1 VVVVICVYDKKTTKG
16 NFENNGLGILNE
28 PISCYITEELNGDYS
43 LELEYAANSKKT
55 KYLEEWNILKVDDQL
70 FRIYKVEKNS
80 DGKNIVKVWAK
91 HIFYDLAYYFIEEM
105 KVENCSVKTALQKC
119 LVGDL
124 IVIYTTDSDIITAN
138 SISVVEKNPVEAI
151 FSIINIWN
159 LGELKRDN
167 FDIKILKS
175 IGKDAGVLIAQ
186 GKNINGLKFTSDTTS
201 VVTKLYPVGKNG
213 IKLTEKYISV
223 PNWNSENYPPFP
235 IIKKV
240 EFKEAEDEVTLRSL
254 ATESANVIGL
264 SKVSID
270 IDFIELSKTK
280 EYENYKHLQ
289 TVEVG
294 DFVIVRHKDFDIDV
308 KVPVLKI
315 KKDILTCVNSKVEL
329 GQPKNS
335 ILSQLDMVDIKTS
348 IDELGNKVEETLT
361 SMLYYANP
369 IALTIGTTS
378 IQPMY
383 LGVTAVAA
391 TNLSMNFSMYCTASS
406 ACTVTIQIQLD
417 NKDISFTPKQKLQQ
431 GDNVIGIPIGIP
443 QVSSGPHYIGVFL
456 KVDTGT
462 LSIPMYNLQCMVDG
476 RNLQGGL
483 SAEPAHAECF
493 EVLKYID
500 MSKLYLNKVNGIY
513 IKQEFQNPVSQ
524 ILNTYQTANIA
535 AITSGKKMSTNYNVS
550 IKKLGETWSFA
561 DQYSSMYNFD
571 NGVLALDNNGLCFK
585 TTYISSSKSATI
597 DDGYLDLVEMLDLS
611 KFNNIVSLEVN

>member
-1 VVVVICVYDKKTTKG
+1 MICIYDKKTTKG
-16 NFENNGLGILNE
+16 NFDNNGLGVLSE

-43 LELEYAANSKKT
+43 LELEYSANSKKA
-55 KYLEEWNILKVDDQL
+55 KHLEEWNIIKADGQL

-80 DGKNIVKVWAK
+80 DGKNIIKVWAK
-91 HIFYDLAYYFIEEM
+91 HIFYDLTYYFIEEM
-105 KVENCSVKTALQKC
+105 KAENCSVKTAMQKS

-124 IVIYTTDSDIITAN
+124 ILIYTVDSDIITAN

-151 FSIINIWN
+151 FSIINIWG

-175 IGKDAGVLIAQ
+175 IGKDAGVLIVQ
-186 GKNINGLKFTSDTTS
+186 GKNISGLKFNSDTTS

-213 IKLTEKYISV
+213 IKLAEKYISV
-223 PNWNSENYPPFP
+223 PNWNSDKYPPFP

-240 EFKEAEDEVTLRSL
+240 EFKEAEDEVTLRTL
-254 ATESANVIGL
+254 AQESANVIGL

-280 EYENYKHLQ
+280 EYEKYKHLQ
-289 TVEVG
+289 TVNVG

-348 IDELGNKVEETLT
+348 IDELGNKVTESLT

-369 IALTIGTTS
+369 IALTIGTTA
-378 IQPMY
+378 IEPMY

-391 TNLSMNFSMYCTASS
+391 TNLSMNFSMYCIASA

-462 LSIPMYNLQCMVDG
+462 LNIPIYNLQCMVDG

-493 EVLKYID
+493 QKLEYINVN
-500 MSKLYLNKVNGIY
+500 KLYFDKIKCNY
-513 IKQEFQNPVSQ
+513 INTEFQTPVSQ

-535 AITSGKKMSTNYNVS
+535 AITGGKQMSTNYAVS
-550 IKKLGETWSFA
+550 IKKYGEILYVNTQYKYKYLIDDNALIVDNDGLYFKTIYEGTAIDEAIDTGKMYSFQLLDNSSFA
-561 DQYSSMYNFD
+561 IIE
-571 NGVLALDNNGLCFK
+571 K
-585 TTYISSSKSATI
+585 
-597 DDGYLDLVEMLDLS
+597 
-611 KFNNIVSLEVN
+611 LEVK

>member
-1 VVVVICVYDKKTTKG
+1 MICIYDKKTTKG
-16 NFENNGLGILNE
+16 NFNNNGLGILNE
-28 PISCYITEELNGDYS
+28 PISCYVTEELNGDYS
-43 LELEYAANSKKT
+43 LELEYAANAKKA
-55 KYLEEWNILKVDDQL
+55 KHLEEWNIIKADDQL

-80 DGKNIVKVWAK
+80 EGKNIIKVWAK

-105 KVENCSVKTALQKC
+105 KSENCSVKTALQKC

-124 IVIYTTDSDIITAN
+124 IVIYTADSDIITAN

-151 FSIINIWN
+151 FSIINIWG

-167 FDIKILKS
+167 FDVKILKS

-186 GKNINGLKFTSDTTS
+186 GKNISGLKFNSDTTS

-213 IKLTEKYISV
+213 VKLTEKYISV
-223 PNWNSENYPPFP
+223 PNWNSESYPPFP

-240 EFKEAEDEVTLRSL
+240 EFKEAEDEVTLRL
-254 ATESANVIGL
+254 LVKESANVIGL

-280 EYENYKHLQ
+280 EYEKYKHLQ
-289 TVEVG
+289 TVNVG
-294 DFVIVRHKDFDIDV
+294 DFVIVRHKDFNIDV

-329 GQPKNS
+329 GQPKSS
-335 ILSQLDMVDIKTS
+335 ILNQLDMVDIKTS
-348 IDELGNKVEETLT
+348 IDELGNKVAESLT

-369 IALTIGTTS
+369 IALTIGTTA
-378 IQPMY
+378 IEPMY

-391 TNLSMNFSMYCTASS
+391 TNLSMNFSMYCIASA

-462 LSIPMYNLQCMVDG
+462 LNIPIYNLQCMVDG

-493 EVLKYID
+493 EELKYID
-500 MSKLYLNKVNGIY
+500 MSKLYLDKVKGYY
-513 IKQEFQNPVSQ
+513 ISHELQNPVSS
-524 ILNTYQTANIA
+524 ILNTHQTADIA
-535 AITSGKKMSTNYNVS
+535 AITGGKQMSTNYAVS
-550 IKKLGETWSFA
+550 IKKYGEILYVNMQYKYKYLIDDNALIIDNDGLYFKTIYESAAIDEEIDSGKMYSFQLLDNSSFA
-561 DQYSSMYNFD
+561 SIE
-571 NGVLALDNNGLCFK
+571 K
-585 TTYISSSKSATI
+585 
-597 DDGYLDLVEMLDLS
+597 
-611 KFNNIVSLEVN
+611 LEVK

>member
-1 VVVVICVYDKKTTKG
+1 MICIYDKKTTKG
-16 NFENNGLGILNE
+16 NFNNNGLGILNE

-43 LELEYAANSKKT
+43 LELEYAGNSKKA
-55 KYLEEWNILKVDDQL
+55 KYLEEWNIIKADGQL

-80 DGKNIVKVWAK
+80 EGKNIIKAWAK

-105 KVENCSVKTALQKC
+105 KAENCSVKTALQKC

-124 IVIYTTDSDIITAN
+124 ILIYTVDSDIITAN
-138 SISVVEKNPVEAI
+138 SINVVEKNPVEAI
-151 FSIINIWN
+151 FSIINIWG
-159 LGELKRDN
+159 LGQLKRDN
-167 FDIKILKS
+167 FQVKILKS
-175 IGKDAGVLIAQ
+175 IGRDAGVLIAQ
-186 GKNINGLKFTSDTTS
+186 GKNISGLKFNSDTTS

-213 IKLTEKYISV
+213 VKLTEKYTSV
-223 PNWNSENYPPFP
+223 PSWDSEKYPPFP

-240 EFKEAEDEVTLRSL
+240 EFKEAEDEVTLRAL
-254 ATESANVIGL
+254 AKESANVIGL

-280 EYENYKHLQ
+280 EYEKYKHLQ
-289 TVEVG
+289 TVNVG
-294 DFVIVRHKDFDIDV
+294 DFVIVRHKDFNIDV

-329 GQPKNS
+329 GQPRNS

-348 IDELGNKVEETLT
+348 IDELGNKVAESLT

-369 IALTIGTTS
+369 IGLTIGTTA
-378 IQPMY
+378 IEPMY

-391 TNLSMNFSMYCTASS
+391 TNLSMNFSMYCIASA

-462 LSIPMYNLQCMVDG
+462 LNIPMYNLQCMVDG

-493 EVLKYID
+493 EELKYIE
-500 MSKLYLNKVNGIY
+500 MSKLYLDKVNGNY
-513 IKQEFQNPVSQ
+513 IKHELQNPVSS
-524 ILNTYQTANIA
+524 ILNTYKAADIA
-535 AITSGKKMSTNYNVS
+535 EITDGKQMSINYNIS
-550 IKKLGETWSFA
+550 IMKLGETWNFT
-561 DQYSSMYNFD
+561 DQYASMYNFD
-571 NGVLALDNNGLCFK
+571 NGVLALDSDGLYFK
-585 TTYISSSKSATI
+585 TIYTSSSKSATI
-597 DDGYLDLVEMLDLS
+597 DNGYLDLIEMLDLS

>member
-1 VVVVICVYDKKTTKG
+1 MICIYDKKTTKG
-16 NFENNGLGILNE
+16 NFNNNGLGILNE

-43 LELEYAANSKKT
+43 LELEYAGNSKKA
-55 KYLEEWNILKVDDQL
+55 KYLEEWNIIKADGQL

-80 DGKNIVKVWAK
+80 EGKNIIKVWAK

-105 KVENCSVKTALQKC
+105 KAENCSVKTALQKC

-124 IVIYTTDSDIITAN
+124 ILIYTADSDIITAN
-138 SISVVEKNPVEAI
+138 SISVVEKNPVEGI
-151 FSIINIWN
+151 FSIINIWGC
-159 LGELKRDN
+159 GELKRDN
-167 FDIKILKS
+167 FDVKILKN

-186 GKNINGLKFTSDTTS
+186 GKNISGLKFNSDTTS

-213 IKLTEKYISV
+213 VKLTEKYISV
-223 PNWNSENYPPFP
+223 PNWNSESYPPFP

-240 EFKEAEDEVTLRSL
+240 EFKEAEDEVTLRAL

-289 TVEVG
+289 TVNVG
-294 DFVIVRHKDFDIDV
+294 DVVIVRHKDFNIDV

-315 KKDILTCVNSKVEL
+315 KKDLLTCVNSKVEL
-329 GQPKNS
+329 GQPKSS
-335 ILSQLDMVDIKTS
+335 ILSQLDTADIKTS

-369 IALTIGTTS
+369 VALTIGTTA

-383 LGVTAVAA
+383 LGVTAVAD
-391 TNLSMNFSMYCTASS
+391 TNLSMNFSMYCTASA

-417 NKDISFTPKQKLQQ
+417 NKDITFTPKQKLQQ

-443 QVSSGPHYIGVFL
+443 QVSSGPHYIGIFL

-462 LSIPMYNLQCMVDG
+462 LTIPMYNLQCMVDG

-493 EVLKYID
+493 ENLEYID
-500 MSKLYLNKVNGIY
+500 MNKLYLDKTNGNY
-513 IKQEFQNPVSQ
+513 ISHELQNPMSS
-524 ILNTYQTANIA
+524 ILNNYQAADIG
-535 AITSGKKMSTNYNVS
+535 AITNEKQMSTNYNIS
-550 IKKLGETWSFA
+550 IIKLGETWNFT
-561 DQYSSMYNFD
+561 DQYASMYDFD
-571 NGVLALDNNGLCFK
+571 NDVLALDSDGLYFK
-585 TTYISSSKSATI
+585 TAYISSSKPADI
-597 DDGYLDLVEMLDLS
+597 DDGYLDIVEMLDS
-611 KFNNIVSLEVN
+611 SNFSDIVSLEVN

>member
-1 VVVVICVYDKKTTKG
+1 MICVYDKKTTKG
-16 NFENNGLGILNE
+16 NFNNNGLGILNE

-43 LELEYAANSKKT
+43 LELEYAVNSKKA
-55 KYLEEWNILKVDDQL
+55 KYLEEWNIIKADDQL

-80 DGKNIVKVWAK
+80 EGKNIIKVWAK

-105 KVENCSVKTALQKC
+105 KAENCSVKTALQKC

-124 IVIYTTDSDIITAN
+124 IVIYTADSDIITAN

-151 FSIINIWN
+151 FSIINIWG

-167 FDIKILKS
+167 FDVKILKS

-186 GKNINGLKFTSDTTS
+186 GKNISGLKFNSDTTS

-213 IKLTEKYISV
+213 VKLTEKYISV
-223 PNWNSENYPPFP
+223 PNWNSESYPPFP

-240 EFKEAEDEVTLRSL
+240 EFKEAEDEVTLRLL
-254 ATESANVIGL
+254 AKESANVIGL

-280 EYENYKHLQ
+280 EYEKYKHLQ
-289 TVEVG
+289 TVNVG
-294 DFVIVRHKDFDIDV
+294 DFVIVRHKDFNIDV

-329 GQPKNS
+329 GQPKSS

-348 IDELGNKVEETLT
+348 IDELGNKVAESLT

-369 IALTIGTTS
+369 IALTIGTTA
-378 IQPMY
+378 IEPMY

-391 TNLSMNFSMYCTASS
+391 TNLSMNFSMYCIASA

-462 LSIPMYNLQCMVDG
+462 LNIPIYNLQCMVDG

-493 EVLKYID
+493 EELKYID
-500 MSKLYLNKVNGIY
+500 MSKLYLDKVKGYY
-513 IKQEFQNPVSQ
+513 ISHELQNPVSS
-524 ILNTYQTANIA
+524 ILNTHQTADIA
-535 AITSGKKMSTNYNVS
+535 AITGGKQMSTNYAVS
-550 IKKLGETWSFA
+550 IKKYGEILYVNSQYKYKYLIDDSALIIDNDGLYFKTIYEGTAIYETIDTGKMYSFQLLDNSSFA
-561 DQYSSMYNFD
+561 SIE
-571 NGVLALDNNGLCFK
+571 K
-585 TTYISSSKSATI
+585 
-597 DDGYLDLVEMLDLS
+597 
-611 KFNNIVSLEVN
+611 LEVK

>member
-1 VVVVICVYDKKTTKG
+1 MICVYDKKTTKG
-16 NFENNGLGILNE
+16 NFNNNGLGILNE
-28 PISCYITEELNGDYS
+28 PISCYITEELNGEYS
-43 LELEYAANSKKT
+43 LELEYAANSKKA
-55 KYLEEWNILKVDDQL
+55 KHLEEWNIIKADGQL

-80 DGKNIVKVWAK
+80 EGKNIIKAWAK
-91 HIFYDLAYYFIEEM
+91 HIFYDLAYYFIEDM
-105 KVENCSVKTALQKC
+105 QAENCSVKTALQKS

-124 IVIYTTDSDIITAN
+124 IVIYTVDSDIITAN
-138 SISVVEKNPVEAI
+138 SINVIEKNPVEAI
-151 FSIINIWN
+151 FSIINIWG

-167 FDIKILKS
+167 FDVKILKS

-186 GKNINGLKFTSDTTS
+186 GKNISGLKFNSDTTS

-223 PNWNSENYPPFP
+223 PNWNSEKYPPFP

-240 EFKEAEDEVTLRSL
+240 EFKEAEDEVTLRIL
-254 ATESANVIGL
+254 ATESANAVGL

-289 TVEVG
+289 TVNIG

-315 KKDILTCVNSKVEL
+315 KKDVLTCVNSKVEL
-329 GQPKNS
+329 GQPRDN
-335 ILSQLDMVDIKTS
+335 ILNQLDMGSIKTT
-348 IDELGNKVEETLT
+348 IDELGNKVAESLT

-369 IALTIGTTS
+369 ISLTVGTTA
-378 IQPMY
+378 IEPMY
-383 LGVTAVAA
+383 LGVTAVSA
-391 TNLSMNFSMYCTASS
+391 TNLSMNFSMYCIASAS
-406 ACTVTIQIQLD
+406 CTVTIQIQLD

-443 QVSSGPHYIGVFL
+443 QVSSGPHYIGIFL

-462 LSIPMYNLQCMVDG
+462 LNIPIYNLQCTIDG

-493 EVLKYID
+493 ENLEFINMNV
-500 MSKLYLNKVNGIY
+500 LYLSKVKSVNSN
-513 IKQEFQNPVSQ
+513 IKLEDPYTEAFTN
-524 ILNTYQTANIA
+524 NITVDIA
-535 AITSGKKMSTNYNVS
+535 TIAGSKQMSTNYDVS
-550 IKKLGETWSFA
+550 IKKLGQTWNFT
-561 DQYSSMYNFD
+561 DQYASMYDFD
-571 NGVLALDNNGLCFK
+571 NSVLTLDSEGLYFR
-585 TTYISSSKSATI
+585 TTYISNSEVGSI
-597 DDGYLDLVEMLDLS
+597 DEGYLDVVEMLDMT
-611 KFNNIVSLEVN
+611 KFNNIVSLEVE

>member
-1 VVVVICVYDKKTTKG
+1 MIRIYDKKTTKG
-16 NFENNGLGILNE
+16 NFDNNGLGVLSE

-43 LELEYAANSKKT
+43 LELEYAANSKKAQ
-55 KYLEEWNILKVDDQL
+55 YLEEWNIIKADGQL

-80 DGKNIVKVWAK
+80 EGKNIIKVWAK

-105 KVENCSVKTALQKC
+105 KAENCSVKTALQKS

-124 IVIYTTDSDIITAN
+124 IVIYSADSDIITAN
-138 SISVVEKNPVEAI
+138 SICVVEKNPVEAI
-151 FSIINIWN
+151 FSIINIWGT
-159 LGELKRDN
+159 GELKRDN
-167 FDIKILKS
+167 FEVKILNS

-186 GKNINGLKFTSDTTS
+186 GKNISGLKFNSDTTS

-213 IKLTEKYISV
+213 VKLTEKYISV
-223 PNWNSENYPPFP
+223 PNWDSENYPPFP

-240 EFKEAEDEVTLRSL
+240 EFKEAEDEVTLRTL
-254 ATESANVIGL
+254 AQESANVIGL

-289 TVEVG
+289 TVNVG
-294 DFVIVRHKDFDIDV
+294 DFVIVRHKDFNIDV

-369 IALTIGTTS
+369 VALTIGTTS

-391 TNLSMNFSMYCTASS
+391 TNLSMNFSMYCTAST

-417 NKDISFTPKQKLQQ
+417 NKDITFTPKQKLQQ

-462 LSIPMYNLQCMVDG
+462 LTIPIYNLQCMVDG

-493 EVLKYID
+493 EKLEYID
-500 MSKLYLNKVNGIY
+500 MSKLYLNKTHGNY
-513 IKQEFQNPVSQ
+513 TSHELQNPMSS
-524 ILNTYQTANIA
+524 ILNTYQTADIA
-535 AITSGKKMSTNYNVS
+535 AITDGKQMNTNYEVS
-550 IKKLGETWSFA
+550 IKKYGEILYFNTQYKYKYLIDESALIIDNDGLYFKTVYEGIAVTETIDSGEMYSFELLDNSSFA
-561 DQYSSMYNFD
+561 SIE
-571 NGVLALDNNGLCFK
+571 K
-585 TTYISSSKSATI
+585 
-597 DDGYLDLVEMLDLS
+597 
-611 KFNNIVSLEVN
+611 LEVE

>member
-1 VVVVICVYDKKTTKG
+1 MICVYDKKTTKG
-16 NFENNGLGILNE
+16 NFNNNGLGILNE
-28 PISCYITEELNGDYS
+28 PISCYIIEELNGDYS
-43 LELEYAANSKKT
+43 LELEYSANSKKA
-55 KYLEEWNILKVDDQL
+55 KYLEEWNIIKADGQL

-80 DGKNIVKVWAK
+80 DGKNIIKVWAK

-105 KVENCSVKTALQKC
+105 KAENCSVKTALEKS
-119 LVGDL
+119 LVGEL
-124 IVIYTTDSDIITAN
+124 IVIYTVDSDIITAN

-151 FSIINIWN
+151 FSIINIWGT
-159 LGELKRDN
+159 GELKRDN
-167 FDIKILKS
+167 FEVKILNS

-186 GKNINGLKFTSDTTS
+186 GKNISGLKFNSDTTS

-213 IKLTEKYISV
+213 VKLTEKYISV
-223 PNWNSENYPPFP
+223 PNWDSESYPPFP
-235 IIKKV
+235 IIKKL
-240 EFKEAEDEVTLRSL
+240 EFKEAEDEVTLRTL
-254 ATESANVIGL
+254 ATESVNVIGL

-289 TVEVG
+289 TVNVG
-294 DFVIVRHKDFDIDV
+294 DFVIVRHKDFNIDV

-315 KKDILTCVNSKVEL
+315 KKDILTNVNSKVEL

-369 IALTIGTTS
+369 VALTIGTTS

-391 TNLSMNFSMYCTASS
+391 TNLSMNFSMYCTAST

-417 NKDISFTPKQKLQQ
+417 NKDITFTPKQKLQQ

-456 KVDTGT
+456 KVDAGT
-462 LSIPMYNLQCMVDG
+462 LNIPMYNLQCMVDG

-493 EVLKYID
+493 EKLDYID
-500 MSKLYLNKVNGIY
+500 MSKLYLNKTHGNY
-513 IKQEFQNPVSQ
+513 ISHELQNPMGSTFNVHK
-524 ILNTYQTANIA
+524 AADIA
-535 AITSGKKMSTNYNVS
+535 AITDGKQMITNYEVS
-550 IKKLGETWSFA
+550 IKKYGEILYFNT
-561 DQYSSMYNFD
+561 QYKYKYLIDES
-571 NGVLALDNNGLCFK
+571 ALIIDNNGLYFK
-585 TTYISSSKSATI
+585 TVYEGTAVTETIDSGEMYSFELLDSSSFASIEK
-597 DDGYLDLVEMLDLS
+597 
-611 KFNNIVSLEVN
+611 LEVE

>member
-1 VVVVICVYDKKTTKG
+1 MIRIYDKKTTKG
-16 NFENNGLGILNE
+16 NFDNNGLGVLSE

-43 LELEYAANSKKT
+43 LELEYAANSKKAQ
-55 KYLEEWNILKVDDQL
+55 YLEEWNIIKADGQL

-80 DGKNIVKVWAK
+80 EGKNIIKVWAK

-105 KVENCSVKTALQKC
+105 KAENCSVKTALQKS

-124 IVIYTTDSDIITAN
+124 IVIYSADSDIITAN
-138 SISVVEKNPVEAI
+138 SICVVEKNPVEAI
-151 FSIINIWN
+151 FSIINIWGT
-159 LGELKRDN
+159 GELKRDN
-167 FDIKILKS
+167 FEVKILNS
-175 IGKDAGVLIAQ
+175 IGKDAGVLIAK
-186 GKNINGLKFTSDTTS
+186 GKNISGLKFNSDTTS

-213 IKLTEKYISV
+213 VKLTEKYISV
-223 PNWNSENYPPFP
+223 PNWDSENYPPFP

-240 EFKEAEDEVTLRSL
+240 EFKEAEDEVTLRTL
-254 ATESANVIGL
+254 AQESANVIGL

-289 TVEVG
+289 TVNVG
-294 DFVIVRHKDFDIDV
+294 DFVIVRHKDFNIDV

-369 IALTIGTTS
+369 VALTIGTTS

-391 TNLSMNFSMYCTASS
+391 TNLSMNFSMYCTAST

-417 NKDISFTPKQKLQQ
+417 NKDITFTPKQKLQQ

-462 LSIPMYNLQCMVDG
+462 LNIPMYNLQCMVDG

-493 EVLKYID
+493 EKLEYIA
-500 MSKLYLNKVNGIY
+500 MSKLYLNKTHGNY
-513 IKQEFQNPVSQ
+513 ISHELQNPMSS
-524 ILNTYQTANIA
+524 ILNTYQTADIA
-535 AITSGKKMSTNYNVS
+535 AITDGKQMITDYEVS
-550 IKKLGETWSFA
+550 IKKYGEILYFNTQYKYKYLIDDNALIIDNDGLYFKTIYEGTAVTEEIDSGEMYSFEFLDNSSFA
-561 DQYSSMYNFD
+561 SIEKME
-571 NGVLALDNNGLCFK
+571 
-585 TTYISSSKSATI
+585 
-597 DDGYLDLVEMLDLS
+597 VE
-611 KFNNIVSLEVN
+611 

>member
-1 VVVVICVYDKKTTKG
+1 VVIVICIYDKKTTKG
-16 NFENNGLGILNE
+16 NFDNNGLGILNE
-28 PISCYITEELNGDYS
+28 PISCYITEELNGEYS
-43 LELEYAANSKKT
+43 LELEYAANSKKA
-55 KYLEEWNILKVDDQL
+55 KYLDEWNIIKADDQL
-70 FRIYKVEKNS
+70 FRIYKVEKSS
-80 DGKNIVKVWAK
+80 DGKNIIKVWAK
-91 HIFYDLAYYFIEEM
+91 HIFYDLAYYFIEDMQGED
-105 KVENCSVKTALQKC
+105 CSVKTAMQKS

-124 IVIYTTDSDIITAN
+124 IVIYTVDSDIITAN
-138 SISVVEKNPVEAI
+138 SISVIEKNPVESI
-151 FSIINIWN
+151 FSIIDIWGA
-159 LGELKRDN
+159 GELKRDN
-167 FDIKILKS
+167 FDIKILNN

-186 GKNINGLKFTSDTTS
+186 GKNISGLKFNSDTTS

-223 PNWNSENYPPFP
+223 PNWNSDKYPPFP

-240 EFKEAEDEVTLRSL
+240 EFKDAEDEVTLRLL

-264 SKVSID
+264 SKVSIN

-289 TVEVG
+289 TVNVG

-315 KKDILTCVNSKVEL
+315 QKDILTNVNSKVEL
-329 GQPKNS
+329 GQPKDS

-369 IALTIGTTS
+369 ITLTIGTTAVE
-378 IQPMY
+378 PMY
-383 LGVTAVAA
+383 LGVSAVAA
-391 TNLSMNFSMYCTASS
+391 TNLSMNFSMYCIAS
-406 ACTVTIQIQLD
+406 AVCTVTIQIQLD
-417 NKDISFTPKQKLQQ
+417 NKDIAFTPKQKLQQ

-462 LSIPMYNLQCMVDG
+462 LSIPIYNLQCTIDG

-493 EVLKYID
+493 EELKYID
-500 MSKLYLNKVNGIY
+500 ISKLYLDKVKGYY
-513 IKQEFQNPVSQ
+513 INHELQSPVSS
-524 ILNTYQTANIA
+524 ILNTYKA
-535 AITSGKKMSTNYNVS
+535 ADVATITDGKQMITNYEVS
-550 IKKLGETWSFA
+550 IKKYGEILYINTQYKYKYLIDENALIIDNDGLYFKTIYEGTAIDEAIDTGKMYSFELLDISNFA
-561 DQYSSMYNFD
+561 DIE
-571 NGVLALDNNGLCFK
+571 K
-585 TTYISSSKSATI
+585 
-597 DDGYLDLVEMLDLS
+597 
-611 KFNNIVSLEVN
+611 LEVK